1 MAHMTLPAEHSEA
14 DAALAERIGHELDLR
29 EIHVFWTLPAT
40 EPASGPAAGGT
51 SETPS
56 LIAAL
61 AALGSLFER
70 IGERIIAPRR

>member
-40 EPASGPAAGGT
+40 QPATGPAPEGNDEAPG
-51 SETPS
+51 
-56 LIAAL
+56 LLAAL
-61 AALGSLFER
+61 AALGAVFGR
-70 IGERIIAPRR
+70 IVARR